1 MKTTLAFLA
10 TLLLLTS
17 PLPADPLQIE
27 SDRFTATFELGR
39 LALLKDRLGHELLGG
54 GPGQGVAIERIGAIH
69 PAGSATG
76 AKDAREYARF
86 DGLPDATARGAYQ
99 LDKSSGD
106 LVIRQSCQSPQ
117 PGVRGVTWSI
127 GPIPLSM
134 NIIVPGFS
142 GIKLTADS
150 PGTTHIFDY
159 AFTWEA
165 QLVIVEGPGYG
176 FYVWA
181 EDDAGRHKRLT
192 VRRGKDGWR
201 LELTTINFAP
211 FDELT
216 ECQSVPWH
224 LNTYEGTWRVPARRY
239 RDWAAEHLAPTPIAR
254 QKPAWV
260 KDIRCCVIMDLDIAT
275 IEQLAARLDP
285 GQTLLYVYDWRK
297 AGYDRDYPVYDQPM
311 DNLGPFLD
319 RAHALGYRVM
329 LHVNYFGCDPL
340 NPLYKTF
347 EPFQVRDPLGTHE
360 KLWWLWTKTDPI
372 IKFAYI
378 NPAHKPWRELFV
390 ARMKKL
396 CETYAVDALHL
407 DQTLCVWNDHNGP
420 IDGQSMLQGNLALHR
435 ELRKALPQVALSGEG
450 LNEVTYRYEA
460 FAQRHVWGIYHAD
473 GTFDRT
479 YIKTAHPICS
489 YLFRPFTIIYGYLG
503 MVPPSHDQLYAAWQ
517 EAYRRWGVIPTL
529 KPDNTSTR
537 PPTGFTRQFFDEVRF
552 YQQHR
557 VEIDIDGPWPGNVA
571 FPLKT
576 AQGERVV
583 WTTDRRLLHA
593 DREISRTITGASELH
608 EPGTIP
614 NWRAYDRE
622 QLFGLDPTRFYPY
635 INQPRDM
642 GAFHIESLPNEF
654 QVTGVVEQDELAML
668 RVGLRQRIVARFA
681 DQLDGAICG
690 SRPFEAEAYEAIG
703 PLHGSDGATFSIF
716 SSADHVL
723 AAHPPFQNPGTGVA
737 FARFRVHLP
746 AGGKLHFKS
755 EVAMDDDAVGQPNS
769 DGVTFGVRVV
779 SAKRELQQEFHT
791 ATDQRKPL
799 VLDLSFMAGQMVDVE
814 LSVHPGP
821 NNSADFDWARWY
833 DPRIE
838 RELTKETELIVVSPE
853 RFTLALSGTMHTD
866 IEPQGDRY
874 RLRAAFPGS
883 LFLLKQRPDRVSLP
897 LDLARTPSATSF
909 LSRAGMQLDS
919 PRFAYAG
926 SGGGKVG
933 GQLKVG
939 LAVHPPD
946 HGLTIVHWPIELPV
960 EPAKFH
966 TFVGLRDG
974 SKSSGVVFSIEANG
988 VLLAQ
993 LRVLPGQWHELT
1005 GDLTPWVDRPV
1016 VLSLITD
1023 SDGGFNYDWA
1033 VWGEPMIRAKGKP

>member
-1 MKTTLAFLA
+1 MKTTLALLT

-17 PLPADPLQIE
+17 PLPANPLQIE

-39 LALLKDRLGHELLGG
+39 LAGLKDRQGHELVVGG
-54 GPGQGVAIERIGAIH
+54 SSPGMAIDRDGVAH

-76 AKDAREYARF
+76 PKAARQYAHF
-86 DGLPDATARGAYQ
+86 DDLPDATAQGTYQ
-99 LDKSSGD
+99 FDKSSGD
-106 LVIRQSCQSPQ
+106 LVIRQSCQSPRS
-117 PGVRGVTWSI
+117 GVRGITWSI
-127 GPIPLSM
+127 GNIPLSM

-142 GIKLTADS
+142 GIKLSADS
-150 PGTTHIFDY
+150 PGATHIFDY

-192 VRRGKDGWR
+192 VHRAKDGWR

-239 RDWAAEHLAPTPIAR
+239 RDWAVEHLAPTPVAR
-254 QKPAWV
+254 QQPAWV
-260 KDIRCCVIMDLDIAT
+260 KDIRCCVVMGLDIAI
-275 IEQLAARLDP
+275 IEQLATRLDP
-285 GQTLLYVYDWRK
+285 QQTLLYVYDWRK

-311 DNLGPFLD
+311 KKLGPFLD
-319 RAHALGYRVM
+319 RAHGLGYRVM

-340 NPLYKTF
+340 NSLYETF
-347 EPFQVRDPLGTHE
+347 EPFQVRDPRGTHE
-360 KLWWLWTKTDPI
+360 KQWWLWTKADPI

-390 ARMKKL
+390 ARMKRL

-407 DQTLCVWNDHNGP
+407 DQTLCIWNDHNGL
-420 IDGQSMLQGNLALHR
+420 IGGQSMLQGNLALHR
-435 ELRKALPQVALSGEG
+435 ELREALPQVALSGEG

-473 GTFDRT
+473 GTFDHS

-489 YLFRPFTIIYGYLG
+489 YLFRPFTVIYGYLG

-517 EAYRRWGVIPTL
+517 EAYRHWGVIPTL
-529 KPDNTSTR
+529 KPDNLSAR
-537 PPTGFTRQFFDEVRF
+537 EPGGFTRQFFDEVRF

-557 VEIDIDGPWPGNVA
+557 VDIDVDGPWPEKVA

-576 AQGERVV
+576 ANDEPVV
-583 WTTDRRLLHA
+583 RTIDRRLLHA
-593 DREISRTITGASELH
+593 DREISRTITGVSELR

-614 NWRAYDRE
+614 NWRSYDRE
-622 QLFGLDPTRFYPY
+622 QLFGLDPARFYPY
-635 INQPRDM
+635 VNQPRDM
-642 GAFHIESLPNEF
+642 QAFHIESLPSEF
-654 QVTGVVEQDELAML
+654 QVTGVTEQDSLVMVRA
-668 RVGLRQRIVARFA
+668 GLRQRIVARFA
-681 DQLDGAICG
+681 DQLDGAVCG
-690 SRPFEAEAYEAIG
+690 SRPFHAKSYEVTG
-703 PLHGSDGATFSIF
+703 PLHGGDGAAFSIF
-716 SSADHVL
+716 STADRVL
-723 AAHPPFQNPGTGVA
+723 AAHPPFQSPGTGVA
-737 FARFRVHLP
+737 FARFRVPLP
-746 AGGKLHFKS
+746 AQGKLHFKS

-799 VLDLSFMAGQMVDVE
+799 LLDLSSMAGQTVDVE

-821 NNSADFDWARWY
+821 QNSPSFDWARWY

-838 RELTKETELIVVSPE
+838 RELAKETEIVVLSPQ
-853 RFTLALSGTMHTD
+853 RFTSALSGATHAD
-866 IEPQGDRY
+866 IEPQDDRY
-874 RLRAAFPGS
+874 RLRAAFPGA
-883 LFLLKQRPDRVSLP
+883 LFLLKQRPDPVALP
-897 LDLARTPSATSF
+897 LNLARTPPAASF

-919 PRFAYAG
+919 PRFAYARA
-926 SGGGKVG
+926 GGGSVG
-933 GQLKVG
+933 GQQKVG

-946 HGLTIVHWPIELPV
+946 HGLTIVHWPIELPA
-960 EPAKFH
+960 EPAELH

-974 SKSSGVVFSIEANG
+974 SKSDGVVFSIEANG
-988 VLLAQ
+988 VRLAQ
-993 LRVLPGQWHELT
+993 QRVIPGLWHELT
-1005 GDLTPWVDRPV
+1005 CDLSPWAGRPV

-1033 VWGEPMIRAKGKP
+1033 IWGQPRITKK